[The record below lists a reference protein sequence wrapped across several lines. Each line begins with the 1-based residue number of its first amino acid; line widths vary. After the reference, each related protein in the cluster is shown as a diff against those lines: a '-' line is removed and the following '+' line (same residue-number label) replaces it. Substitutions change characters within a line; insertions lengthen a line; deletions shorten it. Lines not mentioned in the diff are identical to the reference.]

1 MNLNPLTWLS
11 RRKASETS
19 TNSALAAAQREQAPQ
34 GAWTDTFAGFV
45 PRQVNPALYESMRE
59 ALPMVDG
66 AIGMMVTLDG
76 IVRVEGDDAALVA
89 EIDAW
94 MQSVQVN
101 DAEIGLQAFYESTG
115 NEIYEQ
121 GFAIG
126 EWTARKDG
134 KGIGRLRVADSK
146 GVMFLRDGDALR
158 MFYRAIPP
166 KPATQAG
173 LEAAEGLL
181 RRTPGLTVSG
191 LTEQDYKE
199 VDARRVVYAVNRPE
213 ADNPYGTS
221 LLRGLEVTS
230 DTMLRIQTALGRT
243 WTRWGDP
250 SHHIAYKTK
259 NTRVTGD
266 ELDRRKKMLAAELAA
281 VLAGK
286 ERGNSADF
294 VTATGMLDE
303 ISVNPLGASDVV
315 LDPQQPLKHVTEQ
328 VCARFGLPPWLL
340 GVDGTV
346 GAGQAE
352 RQSELVLQASK
363 TRWERRRPGLE
374 ALVAAHL
381 RLAGRTWKAGAW
393 KLVQDLPNLQDMMK
407 IAQANFLNA
416 QAAMVGGTAGGQAP
430 QGIDNNLRAG
440 RAPRGKRGGAGGNKG
455 AGDGEDDPAGEG
467 WAGVDGAA
475 MRRIERRAIRAALGG
490 WWEFAAKVGDL
501 LGFNVSGRRF
511 SPAAS
516 GTDAWA
522 FPVERLPELLVLE
535 QRFLVGAMAGD
546 GPVLAAVFSASVEG
560 ARTAAAETGVALD
573 VAAFRARID
582 LQLRQRGGELV
593 QNATVRAWRT
603 RIFDELASG
612 AMEGLPAQAV
622 ADTLREKF
630 AAGEYDWE
638 RLVTSEMNLAR
649 SRAKL
654 DGYRAAGVQRY
665 DYATMDDDRVSQICR
680 TLEANGPY
688 DIDDPA
694 APVPVD
700 SSHPNC
706 RCTVVS
712 RPNDE

>member
-19 TNSALAAAQREQAPQ
+19 SSSALAAAQREQAAL
-34 GAWTDTFAGFV
+34 GAWSDTFGGFV
-45 PRQVNPALYESMRE
+45 PRQVNPALYEAMRE

-66 AIGMMVTLDG
+66 AIGMLVTLDG

-94 MQSVQVN
+94 MQAVKVN
-101 DAEIGLQAFYESTG
+101 DAEIGLQAFYESQG

-126 EWTARKDG
+126 EWTAA
-134 KGIGRLRVADSK
+134 KGAKGVERLRVADSK

-158 MFYRAIPP
+158 MFYRATPP
-166 KPATQAG
+166 KPSTQAG
-173 LEAAEGLL
+173 LQAAEGLL
-181 RRTPGLTVSG
+181 RRTPGLTAG
-191 LTEQDYKE
+191 ALTEQDYRE

-221 LLRGLEVTS
+221 MLRGLEVTC

-259 NTRVTGD
+259 NGKVTGE
-266 ELDRRKKMLAAELAA
+266 ELERRKERLAQELAA

-303 ISVNPLGASDVV
+303 IAVNPLGASQVV
-315 LDPQQPLKHVTEQ
+315 LDAEQPLKHVTEQ

-363 TRWERRRPGLE
+363 TRWERRKPGLE
-374 ALVAAHL
+374 ALVATHL
-381 RLAGRTWKAGAW
+381 RLLGRTWKLGAW
-393 KLVQDLPNLQDMMK
+393 RLVQDLPNLQDMMK

-416 QAAMVGGTAGGQAP
+416 QASMVGGSGEQAP
-430 QGIDNNLRAG
+430 QGIDNNLRSG
-440 RAPRGKRGGAGGNKG
+440 RAPRAKRSGGGRKATDDSE
-455 AGDGEDDPAGEG
+455 GDPTGEG
-467 WAGVDGAA
+467 WAGDDGPA
-475 MRRIERRAIRAALGG
+475 MRRIERRGIRAALAS
-490 WWEFAAKVGDL
+490 WWEFAAAVGAL
-501 LGFNVSGRRF
+501 LGFH
-511 SPAAS
+511 AATRAFTAPDGAPDS
-516 GTDAWA
+516 WA
-522 FPVERLPELLVLE
+522 FPPELMPELLVLE
-535 QRFLVGAMAGD
+535 QRFLLGATAAD
-546 GPVLAAVFSASVEG
+546 GPVLAAVFSASIEG
-560 ARTAAAETGVALD
+560 ARTAAVETGVALD

-582 LQLRQRGGELV
+582 LQVRQRGGELV
-593 QNATVRAWRT
+593 RNATVRAWRE
-603 RIFDELASG
+603 RIFDVLAGG
-612 AMEGLPAQAV
+612 AMDGLPPQAV
-622 ADTLREKF
+622 ADALRDKF

-654 DGYRAAGVQRY
+654 DGYRAAGLQRY
-665 DYATMDDDRVSQICR
+665 DYVTMDDARVSQICR